1 MSRKEKFVAKKK
13 TRGKLPKLAENVFS
27 VIIHY
32 RLPAR
37 NKLSSSSVALNGL
50 KTRGLVSLID

>member
-1 MSRKEKFVAKKK
+1 MSRRESLLQKENKGEV
-13 TRGKLPKLAENVFS
+13 TKLAENVFS

-32 RLPAR
+32 RLSAR

-50 KTRGLVSLID
+50 KTRGLVRLID